1 MRDHVTQPA
10 AGLIGCVLLV
20 FFVFAPA
27 MPAHAQC
34 GSPPDPRSN
43 SAGYASWCGCMGGS
57 YNYQTTACTGARSSA
72 PSSSS
77 SSSSSSGGGWGCRA
91 ESRSGAYGYGKDYA
105 TEAEARQIALSYC
118 RQNSRGQACNI
129 TFCGYGA
136 GDSVMRPIRA
146 APAQQSR
153 SPSYS
158 VAPAWTGGG
167 SWACRAEASNNA
179 AGWVK
184 DGATEA
190 DAKQGALANCRQY
203 SKGRAC
209 SIKFCGLGAG
219 DAVERPAPV
228 AKKLAPAAP
237 VQQSARSKAIT
248 AAYDC
253 GECHRK
259 LVADVDK
266 AWASSSTRHY
276 VRLALTDYAACKL
289 KATGACFLGDIFA
302 RSLEN
307 ACTSFK
313 VEKDYRVC
321 LGRTLGR

>member
-1 MRDHVTQPA
+1 MQSYLRRSTGVVIA
-10 AGLIGCVLLV
+10 CILFMLFALVL
-20 FFVFAPA
+20 
-27 MPAHAQC
+27 PAHAQC

-77 SSSSSSGGGWGCRA
+77 SSSSSGGGWSCRA
-91 ESRSGAYGYGKDYA
+91 EARSGAYGYGKDYA
-105 TEAEARQIALSYC
+105 TEAEARQIALAYC
-118 RQNSRGQACNI
+118 RQNSRGQACSI
-129 TFCGYGA
+129 TYCGIGA
-136 GDSVMRPIRA
+136 ADLVSRPAGRG
-146 APAQQSR
+146 PVPR
-153 SPSYS
+153 GSYS
-158 VAPAWTGGG
+158 VAPPTALSGSGGAWG
-167 SWACRAEASNNA
+167 CRAETPGGG

-184 DGATEA
+184 NAATEEE
-190 DAKQGALANCRQY
+190 AKRIAVANCRLY
-203 SKGRAC
+203 SPGRTC
-209 SIKFCGLGAG
+209 KVKFCALGAG
-219 DAVERPAPV
+219 DAVEQPAAVAEKPTPTKPAP
-228 AKKLAPAAP
+228 
-237 VQQSARSKAIT
+237 QSVRPTGPIT

-276 VRLALTDYAACKL
+276 VRLALTDYSACKL

-302 RSLEN
+302 RTLEN